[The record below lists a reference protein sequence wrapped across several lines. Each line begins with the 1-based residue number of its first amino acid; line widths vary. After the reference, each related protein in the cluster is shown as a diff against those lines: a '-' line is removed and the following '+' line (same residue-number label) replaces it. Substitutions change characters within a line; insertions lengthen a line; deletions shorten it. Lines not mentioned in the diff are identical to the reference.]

1 MSQLTHTLARSLPRT
16 SSVAG
21 IDVDDARWGG
31 LFRAAAVGALLT
43 GVLIPLQVVVFI
55 VWPNPDGGATEWFT
69 LFRENPI
76 RGLVSYDLLILVE
89 EVLLIPIVLALYVLL
104 RRRSESL
111 MLVASAMW
119 FVSIA
124 LFVGANTGF
133 EMLTLAGEH
142 AEAATELERA
152 AFVASGEGLLA
163 AYMGMGT
170 SFIMGY
176 SLASIAGILAGIAM
190 LRTPLFGRLAAWAAI
205 VANVLGLALFLPGIG
220 IFLSL
225 VSVLI
230 LVAWYLG
237 VGWRL
242 ARLPRELH
250 DRR

>member
-1 MSQLTHTLARSLPRT
+1 MSQLTHALDRSLPHT

-21 IDVDDARWGG
+21 VDVEDARWGG

-43 GVLIPLQVVVFI
+43 GLLIPLQVVVFV
-55 VWPNPDGGATEWFT
+55 VWPNPEGAAADWFE

-76 RGLVSYDLLILVE
+76 RGLVSYDLLILLE

-111 MLVASAMW
+111 MLVASAVW

-124 LFVGANTGF
+124 LFIGSNTGF
-133 EMLTLAGEH
+133 EMLTLAGRH
-142 AEAATELERA
+142 AEAATDAERA
-152 AFVASGEGLLA
+152 AFLASGEGLLA

-205 VANVLGLALFLPGIG
+205 VANALGLALFLPGIG
-220 IFLSL
+220 VFLSL

-237 VGWRL
+237 IGWRL
-242 ARLPRELH
+242 AHLQESVR
-250 DRR
+250 